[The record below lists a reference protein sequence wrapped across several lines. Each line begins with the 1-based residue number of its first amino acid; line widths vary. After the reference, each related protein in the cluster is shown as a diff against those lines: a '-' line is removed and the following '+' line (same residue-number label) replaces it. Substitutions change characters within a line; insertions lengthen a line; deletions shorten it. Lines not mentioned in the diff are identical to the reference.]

1 MQKLYITSNA
11 PKGDFY
17 DELFVHLN
25 SEKKARDFFFQ
36 SNKILWYSRAYSN
49 RSVLFTVPAIHLSTV
64 ATIKAY
70 WRSVIITERD
80 FPYFAMSFTMRKR
93 LLTFFYT
100 AIALGQIACGWLC
113 VASMRTQYL
122 YIYMIMCIYEYMY
135 VEYRVLVCA
144 PIQRKR
150 QRKFTVMMAM
160 ETFHNSASL
169 VWMRCN
175 MLRVFVFVRDDAL
188 CIGMAWTFIIIIT
201 IIAN

>member
-25 SEKKARDFFFQ
+25 SGKKARDFFFQ

-93 LLTFFYT
+93 LLTFF
-100 AIALGQIACGWLC
+100 IQLQLSGKSLVDGCALPQCELNI
-113 VASMRTQYL
+113 
-122 YIYMIMCIYEYMY
+122 YIYDYVHMNIMY